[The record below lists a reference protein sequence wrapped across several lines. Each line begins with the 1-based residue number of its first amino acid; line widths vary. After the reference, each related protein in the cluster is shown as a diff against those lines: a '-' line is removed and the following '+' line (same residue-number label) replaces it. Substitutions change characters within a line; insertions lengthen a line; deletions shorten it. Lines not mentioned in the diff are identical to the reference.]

1 MASNKAA
8 HDPYLISPDQPVLRN
23 LIGVNTYEELSQA
36 ESDLYHARVVQ
47 LKDHSL
53 VAPTRDEQEL
63 RGLHRH
69 LFQDVYD
76 WAGEYRIIDMRLG
89 DGEHFAPCD
98 SIPLLMRN
106 FMTTLAEQDFLMGL
120 NRAVFVDQLS
130 RFYDELNFIHPFR
143 EGNGRTQRTFWARVA
158 FSAGWILNWAPIHG
172 EELNEASRFAREDR
186 NFSRLNQALDKCVSP
201 LEG

>member
-1 MASNKAA
+1 
-8 HDPYLISPDQPVLRN
+8 
-23 LIGVNTYEELSQA
+23 
-36 ESDLYHARVVQ
+36 
-47 LKDHSL
+47 
-53 VAPTRDEQEL
+53 
-63 RGLHRH
+63 
-69 LFQDVYD
+69 
-76 WAGEYRIIDMRLG
+76 
-89 DGEHFAPCD
+89 
-98 SIPLLMRN
+98 
-106 FMTTLAEQDFLMGL
+106 MTTLAEQDFLTGS

-172 EELNEASRFAREDR
+172 EELNEASRLAREDR

>member
-23 LIGVNTYEELSQA
+23 LIGANTYEELSQA

-47 LKDHSL
+47 LKDHGL

-89 DGEHFAPCD
+89 DV
-98 SIPLLMRN
+98 SISHRV
-106 FMTTLAEQDFLMGL
+106 T
-120 NRAVFVDQLS
+120 VSLS
-130 RFYDELNFIHPFR
+130 L
-143 EGNGRTQRTFWARVA
+143 
-158 FSAGWILNWAPIHG
+158 
-172 EELNEASRFAREDR
+172 
-186 NFSRLNQALDKCVSP
+186 CVTS
-201 LEG
+201 